1 MLEEKLT
8 KYKELLVL
16 GICGVVIGIVV
27 GALDTGFGKVLL
39 FVTELRER
47 YFIPLIIFLPAAGV
61 LAVRLYRWDEGKCIK
76 GMGLIF
82 QVGHGDEDRI
92 PLRLIPLTVLG
103 TWITHLFGGSAGREG
118 VAVQIGATFS
128 RWVGRK
134 IKVKNSSRIFLV
146 TGMAAGFA
154 GLFETPI
161 AACFFALEVL
171 TAGTL
176 EYSALFPAIAASFTA
191 STVSKALELE
201 KFHYD
206 LSAKLPL
213 DAPFVV
219 KLIIIGI
226 LFGLV
231 GSMFAHGL
239 AVMKSKLGRIFPDP
253 VKKAVIIGSLLAMLF
268 ILLGMGRYS
277 GLGTNL
283 ISDGFHGG
291 HISSWDWILKLIL
304 TIITIAAGFQGGE
317 VTPLFAIGTSLG
329 AAIAGVLGLPVEFV
343 AAMGYAAVF
352 GSATNTLL
360 APVFIGAEIFGYSY
374 MPYFFMVCSVA
385 YLCNGDRS
393 IYTAQKKLYNIRL
406 LDK

>member
-1 MLEEKLT
+1 MFE
-8 KYKELLVL
+8 KELKKYRELMIL
-16 GICGVVIGIVV
+16 GICGVVIGAAV
-27 GALDTGFGKVLL
+27 GILDMGFGRILL
-39 FVTELRER
+39 YVTELREE
-47 YFIPLIIFLPAAGV
+47 YFIPLIIFLPAAGALSV
-61 LAVRLYRWDEGKCIK
+61 WLYHWDEGTCVK

-82 QVGHGDEDRI
+82 QVGHGEEDRI
-92 PLRLIPLTVLG
+92 PLRLIPLTVLS

-128 RWVGRK
+128 HWVGLK
-134 IKVKNSSRIFLV
+134 IKVKNNSKIFLV
-146 TGMAAGFA
+146 TGMAAGFS
-154 GLFETPI
+154 GLFGTPV

-191 STVSKALELE
+191 SAVSRTLGLEN
-201 KFHYD
+201 FHYALNTIIQID
-206 LSAKLPL
+206 VS
-213 DAPFVV
+213 FIV
-219 KLIIIGI
+219 KLLVMGV

-231 GSMFAHGL
+231 GSLFAYGL
-239 AVMKSKLGRIFPDP
+239 VSMKSKLRRMFHDP
-253 VKKAVIIGSLLAMLF
+253 VKKIAIVSIFLVILF

-283 ISDGFHGG
+283 ISAGFHGG
-291 HISSWDWILKLIL
+291 RIYGWDWILKLVL

-329 AAIAGVLGLPVEFV
+329 AAVAGILGLPLEFV

-360 APVFIGAEIFGYSY
+360 APVFIGAEVFGYSY
-374 MPYFFMVCSVA
+374 MPYFFVVCSIA
-385 YLCNGDRS
+385 YLFNGDRS

-406 LDK
+406 FEK

>member
-1 MLEEKLT
+1 MLEKKLI
-8 KYKELLVL
+8 KYKELLIL
-16 GICGVVIGIVV
+16 GICGVVIGGVV
-27 GALDTGFGKVLL
+27 GILDTGFGKVLL
-39 FVTELRER
+39 YVTELREK
-47 YFIPLIIFLPAAGV
+47 YFIPLIIFLPVAGAM
-61 LAVRLYRWDEGKCIK
+61 AVRLYRWDEGKCIK

-92 PLRLIPLTVLG
+92 PLRLIPITVLS

-128 RWVGRK
+128 HWVGRK
-134 IKVKNSSRIFLV
+134 IKVKNNSKIFLV
-146 TGMAAGFA
+146 TGMAAGFS
-154 GLFETPI
+154 GLFETPV

-176 EYSALFPAIAASFTA
+176 EYYALFPAIAASFTA
-191 STVSKALELE
+191 SMVSKALKLE

-206 LSAKLPL
+206 LGVKLQMN
-213 DAPFVV
+213 APFVV
-219 KLIIIGI
+219 KLLLIGL
-226 LFGLV
+226 LFGLA
-231 GSMFAHGL
+231 GSMFAYGL
-239 AVMKSKLGRIFPDP
+239 AFMKGKLGKIFQDP
-253 VKKAVIIGSLLAMLF
+253 VKKAAIAGTFLAILF

-283 ISDGFHGG
+283 ISAGFHGG
-291 HISSWDWILKLIL
+291 RIYSWDWILKLIL

-317 VTPLFAIGTSLG
+317 VTPLFAIGASLG
-329 AAIAGVLGLPVEFV
+329 AAIAGILGLPVEFV

-360 APVFIGAEIFGYSY
+360 APVFIGAEVFGYSY
-374 MPYFFMVCSVA
+374 LPYFFVVCSIA
-385 YLCNGDRS
+385 YIFNGNRS
-393 IYTAQKKLYNIRL
+393 IYTAQKKLYDIRL

>member
-8 KYKELLVL
+8 KYKELLIL
-16 GICGVVIGIVV
+16 GICGVVIGVVV
-27 GALDTGFGKVLL
+27 GILDTGFGRMLL
-39 FVTELRER
+39 FVTELRGK
-47 YFIPLIIFLPAAGV
+47 YFIPLILFLPAAGA
-61 LAVRLYRWDEGKCIK
+61 LAVKLYRWDEGKCVR

-92 PLRLIPLTVLG
+92 PLRLIPLTVLS

-128 RWVGRK
+128 HWVGRK
-134 IKVKNSSRIFLV
+134 IKVKNNSKIFLV

-176 EYSALFPAIAASFTA
+176 EYSALFPAIVASFAA
-191 STVSKALELE
+191 STVSKALGLE

-206 LSAKLPL
+206 LSAKLQTDIPL
-213 DAPFVV
+213 AA
-219 KLIIIGI
+219 KLMVMGI
-226 LFGLV
+226 AFGLV
-231 GSMFAHGL
+231 GTMFAHGL
-239 AVMKSKLGRIFPDP
+239 DFMKKRLGKTFPDP
-253 VKKAVIIGSLLAMLF
+253 VKKIAVVSIFLVILF

-283 ISDGFHGG
+283 ISDSFQVGT
-291 HISSWDWILKLIL
+291 IYSWDWILKLLL

-317 VTPLFAIGTSLG
+317 VTPLFAIGASLG
-329 AAIAGVLGLPVEFV
+329 AAAAGILGLPVEFV

-360 APVFIGAEIFGYSY
+360 APVFIGAEVFGYSY
-374 MPYFFMVCSVA
+374 MPYFFVVCSIA
-385 YLCNGDRS
+385 YICNGDRS
-393 IYTAQKKLYNIRL
+393 IYASQKKLYNIRL

>member
-1 MLEEKLT
+1 M
-8 KYKELLVL
+8 
-16 GICGVVIGIVV
+16 
-27 GALDTGFGKVLL
+27 
-39 FVTELRER
+39 
-47 YFIPLIIFLPAAGV
+47 
-61 LAVRLYRWDEGKCIK
+61 
-76 GMGLIF
+76 
-82 QVGHGDEDRI
+82 
-92 PLRLIPLTVLG
+92 
-103 TWITHLFGGSAGREG
+103 
-118 VAVQIGATFS
+118 
-128 RWVGRK
+128 
-134 IKVKNSSRIFLV
+134 
-146 TGMAAGFA
+146 
-154 GLFETPI
+154 
-161 AACFFALEVL
+161 
-171 TAGTL
+171 
-176 EYSALFPAIAASFTA
+176 
-191 STVSKALELE
+191 
-201 KFHYD
+201 
-206 LSAKLPL
+206 
-213 DAPFVV
+213 V

-239 AVMKSKLGRIFPDP
+239 AVMKSKLGKIFPDP
-253 VKKAVIIGSLLAMLF
+253 VIKAVIIGSLLAMLF

-291 HISSWDWILKLIL
+291 HISSCDWILKLIL

-385 YLCNGDRS
+385 YLSNGDRS